1 MCMNSSSISFLPKI
15 DRKEGVV
22 LLKAFLFFFFVL
34 ASWYALRPVRNE
46 LAVQGGIYNLP
57 WLLMGVMAAMLII
70 NPIYSWLVSRVDK
83 NKIVLYIYSFFI
95 LNLILF
101 LTSWSYAGD
110 EGRIWTGRAFYI
122 WANVF
127 SFFVV
132 SIFWVTMINF
142 FNHTDSKRFFGIISA
157 GGSLGAFFGSSVARY
172 FSTEICGNTSI
183 SDLGPMSLIVF
194 SIFSLSFA
202 IFFSRSFN
210 SSHANYDEPNK
221 IGGSSMEAI
230 KNTMRDPAIR
240 NLGIYVILF
249 TMLMTV
255 SWMVSLGIVEDWS
268 QDPCERTGFF
278 ARIEQIVTPLT
289 LLMQLFL
296 ASYILRRVGTL
307 AILSLYGLLFAAAF
321 MAYSFYPT
329 ITTVMIVVISLR
341 IFEYGFNKPTRE
353 SIYTKLTEQDRY
365 KSTVFID
372 TFLARS
378 GDVVGGWFVRGLVGT
393 GIAVLS
399 VTWAALP
406 FALLISYMGFQVNKA
421 VQDD

>member
-1 MCMNSSSISFLPKI
+1 MSNNSVSFFPSIEK
-15 DRKEGVV
+15 KEVFT

-57 WLLMGVMAAMLII
+57 WLLMGVMLAMLII
-70 NPIYSWLVSRVDK
+70 NPIYSWLVSRISQ
-83 NKIVLYIYSFFI
+83 NKIILYIYSFFI
-95 LNLILF
+95 LNLIIF
-101 LTSWSYAGD
+101 LSLWSFTGE

-122 WANVF
+122 WANVY

-142 FNHTDSKRFFGIISA
+142 FDHTDSKRFFGIISA

-183 SDLGPMSLIVF
+183 SDLGPMSLIIF
-194 SIFSLSFA
+194 SIFSLLFA
-202 IFFSRSFN
+202 IYFSRSFN
-210 SSHANYDEPNK
+210 PTRIEADSSEE
-221 IGGSSMEAI
+221 IGGSSLEAVQNI
-230 KNTMRDPAIR
+230 FKDPAIR
-240 NLGIYVILF
+240 NLGIYVVLF
-249 TMLMTV
+249 TMLMTT
-255 SWMVSLGIVEDWS
+255 SWMISLGIVEEWS
-268 QDPCERTGFF
+268 NDPCERTGLF

-289 LLMQLFL
+289 LIMQVFL
-296 ASYILRRVGTL
+296 ASYVLRKIG
-307 AILSLYGLLFAAAF
+307 SLTVLTIYGLLFAMAF
-321 MAYSFYPT
+321 MAYSFFPN
-329 ITTVMIVVISLR
+329 ITTVMMVVISLR
-341 IFEYGFNKPTRE
+341 IFEYGLNKPTRE
-353 SIYTKLTEQDRY
+353 SIYTKLKQQDRY

-378 GDVVGGWFVRGLVGT
+378 GDVIGGWFVRGLVGT

-406 FALLISYMGFQVNKA
+406 FAMLISFMGLKIHQTTNNE
-421 VQDD
+421 

>member
-1 MCMNSSSISFLPKI
+1 MNSSSISFLPKI
-15 DRKEGVV
+15 DRKDGVV
-22 LLKAFLFFFFVL
+22 LFKAFLFFFFVL

-122 WANVF
+122 WANVY

>member
-1 MCMNSSSISFLPKI
+1 MERNLISFLPKI
-15 DRKEGVV
+15 EKNEKII
-22 LLKAFLFFFFVL
+22 LLRAFLFFFFVL

-57 WLLMGVMAAMLII
+57 WLLMGVMLAMLII
-70 NPIYSWLVSRVDK
+70 NPIYSWLVSRI
-83 NKIVLYIYSFFI
+83 NQNRLILYIYSFFI
-95 LNLILF
+95 INLILF
-101 LTSWSYAGD
+101 LILWTFAGD

-122 WANVF
+122 WANVY

-142 FNHTDSKRFFGIISA
+142 FSHTDSKKFFGIISA
-157 GGSLGAFFGSSVARY
+157 GGSLGAFFGSTVARY

-183 SDLGPMSLIVF
+183 SDLGPMSLIIF
-194 SIFSLSFA
+194 SIFSLLFA
-202 IFFSRSFN
+202 IYFSRTFKPRIVDHEN
-210 SSHANYDEPNK
+210 SSQEL
-221 IGGSSMEAI
+221 GGSSFEAI
-230 KNTMRDPAIR
+230 QNIIKDPAIR
-240 NLGIYVILF
+240 NIGLYVILF
-249 TMLMTV
+249 TMLMTT
-255 SWMVSLGIVEDWS
+255 SWMISLGIVQEWS

-296 ASYILRRVGTL
+296 ASYILRRVGSLTV
-307 AILSLYGLLFAAAF
+307 LSIYGVLFAIAF
-321 MAYSFYPT
+321 MAYAFYPT
-329 ITTVMIVVISLR
+329 ITTVMMVVISLR
-341 IFEYGFNKPTRE
+341 IFEYGLNKPTRE
-353 SIYTKLTEQDRY
+353 SIYTKLKQQDRY

-378 GDVVGGWFVRGLVGT
+378 GDVIGGWFVRGLVGT

-406 FALLISYMGFQVNKA
+406 FALFISYMGFQVNKA
-421 VQDD
+421 VKDE

>member
-1 MCMNSSSISFLPKI
+1 MEKNLISFLPTIEKNEKI
-15 DRKEGVV
+15 I
-22 LLKAFLFFFFVL
+22 LLRAFLFFFFVL

-57 WLLMGVMAAMLII
+57 WLLMGVMLAMLII
-70 NPIYSWLVSRVDK
+70 NPIYSWLVSRI
-83 NKIVLYIYSFFI
+83 NQNRLILYIYSFFI

-101 LTSWSYAGD
+101 LILWTFAGED
-110 EGRIWTGRAFYI
+110 GRIWTGRAFYI
-122 WANVF
+122 WANVY

-142 FNHTDSKRFFGIISA
+142 FSHTDSKKFFGIISA
-157 GGSLGAFFGSSVARY
+157 GGSLGAFFGSTVARY

-194 SIFSLSFA
+194 SIFSLLFA
-202 IFFSRSFN
+202 IFFSRTFKPR
-210 SSHANYDEPNK
+210 ALDMDNYSKEL
-221 IGGSSMEAI
+221 GGSSFEAI
-230 KNTMRDPAIR
+230 QNVIKDPTIR
-240 NLGIYVILF
+240 NIGLYVVLF
-249 TMLMTV
+249 TMLMTT
-255 SWMVSLGIVEDWS
+255 SWMISLGIVEEWS
-268 QDPCERTGFF
+268 KDPCERTGFF

-296 ASYILRRVGTL
+296 ASYILRRVGSL
-307 AILSLYGLLFAAAF
+307 AVLSIYGVLFAIAF
-321 MAYSFYPT
+321 MAYAFYPT
-329 ITTVMIVVISLR
+329 ITTVMMVVISLR
-341 IFEYGFNKPTRE
+341 IFEYGLNKPTRE
-353 SIYTKLTEQDRY
+353 SIYTKLKQQDRY

-378 GDVVGGWFVRGLVGT
+378 GDVIGGWFVRGLVGT

-406 FALLISYMGFQVNKA
+406 FALFISYMGFQVNKA
-421 VQDD
+421 VNDE

>member
-1 MCMNSSSISFLPKI
+1 MNSSSISFLPKI

-122 WANVF
+122 WANVY

-210 SSHANYDEPNK
+210 SSHVNYDEPNK

>member
-1 MCMNSSSISFLPKI
+1 MDTSVSFFPKI
-15 DRKEGVV
+15 AKSEAFI
-22 LLKAFLFFFFVL
+22 LFKAFLFFFFVL

-57 WLLMGVMAAMLII
+57 WLLMGVMIAMLII
-70 NPIYSWLVSRVDK
+70 NPIYSWLVSRINQ
-83 NKIVLYIYSFFI
+83 NKIIIYIYSFFI
-95 LNLILF
+95 FNLIIF
-101 LTSWSYAGD
+101 LTAWSFAGE

-122 WANVF
+122 WANVY

-142 FNHTDSKRFFGIISA
+142 FDHTDSKRFFGIISA

-183 SDLGPMSLIVF
+183 SDLGPMSLIIF
-194 SIFSLSFA
+194 SIFSLLMA
-202 IFFSRSFN
+202 IYFSRSFKPKASHHD
-210 SSHANYDEPNK
+210 SSEE
-221 IGGSSMEAI
+221 IGGSSLEAV
-230 KNTMRDPAIR
+230 KNIMKDPAIR

-255 SWMVSLGIVEDWS
+255 SWMISLGIIQDWS
-268 QDPCERTGFF
+268 EDPCQRTGFF

-296 ASYILRRVGTL
+296 ASYILRRVGSL
-307 AILSLYGLLFAAAF
+307 AVLTIYGILFAIAF
-321 MAYSFYPT
+321 MAYAFYPT
-329 ITTVMIVVISLR
+329 ITTVMMVVISLR
-341 IFEYGFNKPTRE
+341 IFEYGLNKPMRE
-353 SIYTKLTEQDRY
+353 SIYTKLKQQDRY

-378 GDVVGGWFVRGLVGT
+378 GDVIGGWFVRGLVGT

-406 FALLISYMGFQVNKA
+406 FAMLISFMGFQVSKA
-421 VQDD
+421 VEDD

>member
-1 MCMNSSSISFLPKI
+1 MDNNLAGFFPKI
-15 DRKEGVV
+15 QKEEFSV
-22 LLKAFLFFFFVL
+22 LFKAFLFFFFVL

-57 WLLMGVMAAMLII
+57 WLLMGVMFAMLLI
-70 NPIYSWLVSRVDK
+70 NPIYSWLVSRISQS
-83 NKIVLYIYSFFI
+83 KIIPYIYSFFI

-101 LTSWSYAGD
+101 LTLWSFAGD

-122 WANVF
+122 WANVY

-142 FNHTDSKRFFGIISA
+142 FDHTDSKKFFGIISA

-172 FSTEICGNTSI
+172 FSTEICGKTDI
-183 SDLGPMSLIVF
+183 SDLGPMSLIIF

-202 IFFSRSFN
+202 IYFSRSFQPRNNEDN
-210 SSHANYDEPNK
+210 SSEK
-221 IGGSSMEAI
+221 IGGSSFEAI
-230 KNTMRDPAIR
+230 QSIIKDPAIR
-240 NLGIYVILF
+240 NLGVYVILF
-249 TMLMTV
+249 TMLMTT
-255 SWMVSLGIVEDWS
+255 SWMISLGIVENWS

-289 LLMQLFL
+289 LIIQLLL
-296 ASYILRRVGTL
+296 ASYILRRVG
-307 AILSLYGLLFAAAF
+307 SLTILFAYGILFAIAF
-321 MAYSFYPT
+321 MAYAYHPT
-329 ITTVMIVVISLR
+329 ITTVMMVVISLR
-341 IFEYGFNKPTRE
+341 IFEYGLNKPTRE
-353 SIYTKLTEQDRY
+353 AIYTKLKLQDRY

-378 GDVVGGWFVRGLVGT
+378 GDVIGGWFVRGIVGT

-406 FALLISYMGFQVNKA
+406 FAMLISFMGYQVNKA
-421 VQDD
+421 TQDD

>member
-1 MCMNSSSISFLPKI
+1 MEKNLISFLPTIEKNEKI
-15 DRKEGVV
+15 I
-22 LLKAFLFFFFVL
+22 LLRAFLFFFFVL

-57 WLLMGVMAAMLII
+57 WLLMGVMLAMLII
-70 NPIYSWLVSRVDK
+70 NPIYSWLVSRI
-83 NKIVLYIYSFFI
+83 NQNRLILYIYSFFI

-101 LTSWSYAGD
+101 LIFWTFAGE

-122 WANVF
+122 WANVY

-142 FNHTDSKRFFGIISA
+142 FSHTDSKKFFGIISA
-157 GGSLGAFFGSSVARY
+157 GGSLGAFFGSTVARY

-194 SIFSLSFA
+194 SIFSLLFA
-202 IFFSRSFN
+202 IFFSRTFKPRALDVDN
-210 SSHANYDEPNK
+210 SPKEL
-221 IGGSSMEAI
+221 GGSSFEAI
-230 KNTMRDPAIR
+230 QNIIKDPAIR
-240 NLGIYVILF
+240 NIGLYVILF
-249 TMLMTV
+249 TMLMTT
-255 SWMVSLGIVEDWS
+255 SWMISLGIVEEWS
-268 QDPCERTGFF
+268 KDPCERTGFF

-296 ASYILRRVGTL
+296 ASYILRRVGSL
-307 AILSLYGLLFAAAF
+307 AVLSIYGVLFAIAF
-321 MAYSFYPT
+321 MAYAFYPT
-329 ITTVMIVVISLR
+329 ITTVMMVVISLR
-341 IFEYGFNKPTRE
+341 IFEYGLNKPTRE
-353 SIYTKLTEQDRY
+353 SIYTKLKQQDRY

-378 GDVVGGWFVRGLVGT
+378 GDVIGGWFVRGLVGT

-406 FALLISYMGFQVNKA
+406 FALFISYMGFQVNKA
-421 VQDD
+421 VNDE

>member
-1 MCMNSSSISFLPKI
+1 MSNNSVSFFPSIEK
-15 DRKEGVV
+15 KEVFT

-57 WLLMGVMAAMLII
+57 WLLMGVMLAMLII
-70 NPIYSWLVSRVDK
+70 NPIYSWLVSRISQ
-83 NKIVLYIYSFFI
+83 NKIILYIYSFFI
-95 LNLILF
+95 LNLIIF
-101 LTSWSYAGD
+101 LSLWSFTGE

-122 WANVF
+122 WANVY

-142 FNHTDSKRFFGIISA
+142 FDHTDSKRFFGIISA

-183 SDLGPMSLIVF
+183 SDLGPMSLIIF
-194 SIFSLSFA
+194 SIFSLLFA
-202 IFFSRSFN
+202 IYFSRSFKPTLIEADA
-210 SSHANYDEPNK
+210 SEE
-221 IGGSSMEAI
+221 IGGSSLEAVQNI
-230 KNTMRDPAIR
+230 FKDPAIR
-240 NLGIYVILF
+240 NLGIYVVLF
-249 TMLMTV
+249 TMLMTT
-255 SWMVSLGIVEDWS
+255 SWMISLGIVEEWS
-268 QDPCERTGFF
+268 NDPCERTGLF

-289 LLMQLFL
+289 LIMQVFL
-296 ASYILRRVGTL
+296 ASYVLRKIG
-307 AILSLYGLLFAAAF
+307 SLTVLTIYGLLFAMAF
-321 MAYSFYPT
+321 MAYSFFPN
-329 ITTVMIVVISLR
+329 ITTVMMVVISLR
-341 IFEYGFNKPTRE
+341 IFEYGLNKPTRE
-353 SIYTKLTEQDRY
+353 SIYTKLKQQDRY

-378 GDVVGGWFVRGLVGT
+378 GDVIGGWFVRGLVGT

-406 FALLISYMGFQVNKA
+406 FAMLISFMGLKIHQTTNNE
-421 VQDD
+421 

>member
-1 MCMNSSSISFLPKI
+1 MNNGSISFLPKI
-15 DRKEGVV
+15 ERKEGIV
-22 LLKAFLFFFFVL
+22 LFKAFLFFFFVL

-57 WLLMGVMAAMLII
+57 WLLMGVMAAMLVI
-70 NPIYSWLVSRVDK
+70 NPIYSWLISRIDK
-83 NKIVLYIYSFFI
+83 NKIVFYIYSFFI
-95 LNLILF
+95 FNLIIF
-101 LTSWSYAGD
+101 LSAWSLAGD
-110 EGRIWTGRAFYI
+110 EGKIWTGRAFYI
-122 WANVF
+122 WANVY

-157 GGSLGAFFGSSVARY
+157 GGSLGAFFGSTIARY

-202 IFFSRSFN
+202 IYFSRSFN
-210 SSHANYDEPNK
+210 STHVESNKSHE
-221 IGGSSMEAI
+221 IGGSSLEAM
-230 KNTMRDPAIR
+230 KNTLREPAIR

-255 SWMVSLGIVEDWS
+255 SWMVSLGIVEEWS
-268 QDPCERTGFF
+268 KDPCERTGFF

-307 AILSLYGLLFAAAF
+307 AVLSLYGLLFAAAF

-393 GIAVLS
+393 GVAVLS

-421 VQDD
+421 VKDD

>member
-1 MCMNSSSISFLPKI
+1 MNNGSISFLPKI
-15 DRKEGVV
+15 ERKEGIV
-22 LLKAFLFFFFVL
+22 LFKAFLFFFFVL

-57 WLLMGVMAAMLII
+57 WLLMGVMAAMLVI
-70 NPIYSWLVSRVDK
+70 NPIYSWLISRIDK

-95 LNLILF
+95 FNLIIF
-101 LTSWSYAGD
+101 LSAWSLAGD
-110 EGRIWTGRAFYI
+110 EGKIWTGRAFYI
-122 WANVF
+122 WANVY

-157 GGSLGAFFGSSVARY
+157 GGSLGAFFGSTIARY

-202 IFFSRSFN
+202 IYFSRSFN
-210 SSHANYDEPNK
+210 STHVESNKSHE
-221 IGGSSMEAI
+221 IGGSSLEAM
-230 KNTMRDPAIR
+230 KNTLREPAIR

-249 TMLMTV
+249 TMLMTI
-255 SWMVSLGIVEDWS
+255 SWMVSLGIVEEWS
-268 QDPCERTGFF
+268 KDPCERTGFF

-307 AILSLYGLLFAAAF
+307 AVLSLYGLLFAAAF

-329 ITTVMIVVISLR
+329 ITTVMVVVISLR

-393 GIAVLS
+393 GVAVLS

-421 VQDD
+421 VKDD

>member
-1 MCMNSSSISFLPKI
+1 MEKNLISFLPIIEKNEKI
-15 DRKEGVV
+15 I
-22 LLKAFLFFFFVL
+22 LLRAFLFFFFVL

-57 WLLMGVMAAMLII
+57 WLLMGVMLAMLVI
-70 NPIYSWLVSRVDK
+70 NPIYSLLVSRI
-83 NKIVLYIYSFFI
+83 NQNRLILYIYSFFI

-101 LTSWSYAGD
+101 LTMWTFLGE

-122 WANVF
+122 WANVY

-142 FNHTDSKRFFGIISA
+142 FSHTDSKKFFGIISA
-157 GGSLGAFFGSSVARY
+157 GGSLGAFFGSTVARY

-194 SIFSLSFA
+194 SIFSLLFA
-202 IFFSRSFN
+202 IFFSRTFKPRASDMEN
-210 SSHANYDEPNK
+210 SPKEL
-221 IGGSSMEAI
+221 GGSSFEAI
-230 KNTMRDPAIR
+230 QNITKDPAIR
-240 NLGIYVILF
+240 NIGLYVVLF
-249 TMLMTV
+249 TMLMTT
-255 SWMVSLGIVEDWS
+255 SWMISLGIVEEWS
-268 QDPCERTGFF
+268 KDPCERTGFF
-278 ARIEQIVTPLT
+278 AKIEQIVTPLT

-296 ASYILRRVGTL
+296 ASYILRKVGSL
-307 AILSLYGLLFAAAF
+307 VVLSIYGVLFAIAF
-321 MAYSFYPT
+321 IAYAFYPT
-329 ITTVMIVVISLR
+329 ITIVMMVVISLR
-341 IFEYGFNKPTRE
+341 IFEYGLNKPTRE
-353 SIYTKLTEQDRY
+353 SIYTKLKQQDRY

-378 GDVVGGWFVRGLVGT
+378 GDVIGGWFVRGLVGT

-421 VQDD
+421 VNDG

>member
-1 MCMNSSSISFLPKI
+1 MEKNLISFLPAIEKNEKI
-15 DRKEGVV
+15 I
-22 LLKAFLFFFFVL
+22 LLRAFLFFFFVL

-57 WLLMGVMAAMLII
+57 WLLMGVMLAMLII
-70 NPIYSWLVSRVDK
+70 NPIYSWLVSRI
-83 NKIVLYIYSFFI
+83 NQNRLILYIYSFFI

-101 LTSWSYAGD
+101 LTMWTFTGED
-110 EGRIWTGRAFYI
+110 GRIWTGRAFYI
-122 WANVF
+122 WANVY

-142 FNHTDSKRFFGIISA
+142 FSHTDSKKFFGIISA
-157 GGSLGAFFGSSVARY
+157 GGSLGAFFGSTVARY

-194 SIFSLSFA
+194 SIFSLLFA
-202 IFFSRSFN
+202 IFFSRTFKPRALDMEN
-210 SSHANYDEPNK
+210 SPKEL
-221 IGGSSMEAI
+221 GGSSFEAI
-230 KNTMRDPAIR
+230 QNIIKDPAIR
-240 NLGIYVILF
+240 NIGLYVILF
-249 TMLMTV
+249 TMLMTT
-255 SWMVSLGIVEDWS
+255 SWMISLGIVEEWS
-268 QDPCERTGFF
+268 KDPCERTGFF

-296 ASYILRRVGTL
+296 ASYILRRVGSL
-307 AILSLYGLLFAAAF
+307 VVLSIYGVLFAIAF
-321 MAYSFYPT
+321 MAYAFYPT
-329 ITTVMIVVISLR
+329 ITTVMMVVISLR
-341 IFEYGFNKPTRE
+341 IFEYGLNKPTRE
-353 SIYTKLTEQDRY
+353 SIYTKLKQQDRY

-378 GDVVGGWFVRGLVGT
+378 GDVIGGWFVRGLVGT

-406 FALLISYMGFQVNKA
+406 FALFISYMGFQVNKA
-421 VQDD
+421 VNDE

>member
-1 MCMNSSSISFLPKI
+1 MERNLISFLPRIEKNEKI
-15 DRKEGVV
+15 I
-22 LLKAFLFFFFVL
+22 LLRAFLFFFFVL

-57 WLLMGVMAAMLII
+57 WLLMGVMLAMLII
-70 NPIYSWLVSRVDK
+70 NPIYSWLVSRI
-83 NKIVLYIYSFFI
+83 NQNRLILYIYSFFI
-95 LNLILF
+95 INLILF
-101 LTSWSYAGD
+101 LILWTFAGD

-122 WANVF
+122 WANVY

-142 FNHTDSKRFFGIISA
+142 FSHTDSKKFFGIISA
-157 GGSLGAFFGSSVARY
+157 GGSLGAFFGSTVARY

-183 SDLGPMSLIVF
+183 SDLGPMSLIIF
-194 SIFSLSFA
+194 SIFSLLFA
-202 IFFSRSFN
+202 IYFSRTFKPRIVDHEN
-210 SSHANYDEPNK
+210 SSQEL
-221 IGGSSMEAI
+221 GGSSFEAI
-230 KNTMRDPAIR
+230 QNIIKDPAIR
-240 NLGIYVILF
+240 NIGLYVILF
-249 TMLMTV
+249 TMLMTT
-255 SWMVSLGIVEDWS
+255 SWMISLGIVQEWS

-296 ASYILRRVGTL
+296 ASYILRRVGSLTV
-307 AILSLYGLLFAAAF
+307 LSIYGLLFAIAF
-321 MAYSFYPT
+321 MAYAFYPT
-329 ITTVMIVVISLR
+329 ITTVMMVVISLR
-341 IFEYGFNKPTRE
+341 IFEYGLNKPTRE
-353 SIYTKLTEQDRY
+353 SIFTKLKQQDRY

-378 GDVVGGWFVRGLVGT
+378 GDVIGGWFVRGLVGT

-406 FALLISYMGFQVNKA
+406 FALFISYMGFQVNKA
-421 VQDD
+421 VKDE

>member
-1 MCMNSSSISFLPKI
+1 MERNLISFLPRIEKNEKI
-15 DRKEGVV
+15 I
-22 LLKAFLFFFFVL
+22 LLRAFLFFFFVL

-57 WLLMGVMAAMLII
+57 WLLMGVMLAMLII
-70 NPIYSWLVSRVDK
+70 NPIYSWLVSRI
-83 NKIVLYIYSFFI
+83 NQNRLILYIYSFFI
-95 LNLILF
+95 INLILF
-101 LTSWSYAGD
+101 LILWTFAGD

-122 WANVF
+122 WANVY

-142 FNHTDSKRFFGIISA
+142 FSHTDSKKFFGIISA
-157 GGSLGAFFGSSVARY
+157 GGSLGAFFGSTVARY

-183 SDLGPMSLIVF
+183 SDLGPMSLIIF
-194 SIFSLSFA
+194 SIFSLLFA
-202 IFFSRSFN
+202 IYFSRTFKPRIVDHEN
-210 SSHANYDEPNK
+210 SSQEL
-221 IGGSSMEAI
+221 GGSSFEAI
-230 KNTMRDPAIR
+230 QNIIKNPAIR
-240 NLGIYVILF
+240 NIGLYVILF
-249 TMLMTV
+249 TMLMTT
-255 SWMVSLGIVEDWS
+255 SWMISLGIVQEWS

-296 ASYILRRVGTL
+296 ASYILRRVGSLTV
-307 AILSLYGLLFAAAF
+307 LSIYGVLFAIAF
-321 MAYSFYPT
+321 MAYAFYPT
-329 ITTVMIVVISLR
+329 ITTVMMVVISLR
-341 IFEYGFNKPTRE
+341 IFEYGLNKPTRE
-353 SIYTKLTEQDRY
+353 SIYTKLKQQDRY

-378 GDVVGGWFVRGLVGT
+378 GDVIGGWFVRGLVGT

-406 FALLISYMGFQVNKA
+406 FALFISYMGFQVNKA
-421 VQDD
+421 VKDE

>member
-1 MCMNSSSISFLPKI
+1 MERNLISFLPRIEKNEKI
-15 DRKEGVV
+15 I
-22 LLKAFLFFFFVL
+22 LLRAFLFFFFVL

-57 WLLMGVMAAMLII
+57 WLLMGVMFAMLII
-70 NPIYSWLVSRVDK
+70 NPIYSWLVSRI
-83 NKIVLYIYSFFI
+83 NQNRLILYIYSFFI
-95 LNLILF
+95 INLILF
-101 LTSWSYAGD
+101 LILWTFAGD

-122 WANVF
+122 WANVY

-142 FNHTDSKRFFGIISA
+142 FSHTDSKKFFGIISA
-157 GGSLGAFFGSSVARY
+157 GGSLGAFFGSTVARY

-183 SDLGPMSLIVF
+183 SDLGPMSLIIF
-194 SIFSLSFA
+194 SIFSLLFA
-202 IFFSRSFN
+202 IYFSRTFKPRIVDHEN
-210 SSHANYDEPNK
+210 SSQEL
-221 IGGSSMEAI
+221 GGSSFEAI
-230 KNTMRDPAIR
+230 QNIIKDPAIR
-240 NLGIYVILF
+240 NIGLYVILF
-249 TMLMTV
+249 TMLMTT
-255 SWMVSLGIVEDWS
+255 SWMISLGIVQEWS

-296 ASYILRRVGTL
+296 ASYILRRVGSLTV
-307 AILSLYGLLFAAAF
+307 LSIYGVLFAIAF
-321 MAYSFYPT
+321 MAYAFYPT
-329 ITTVMIVVISLR
+329 ITTVMMVVISLR
-341 IFEYGFNKPTRE
+341 IFEYGLNKPTRE
-353 SIYTKLTEQDRY
+353 SIYTKLKQQDRY

-378 GDVVGGWFVRGLVGT
+378 GDVIGGWFVRGLVGT

-406 FALLISYMGFQVNKA
+406 FALFISYMGFQVNKA
-421 VQDD
+421 VKDE

>member
-1 MCMNSSSISFLPKI
+1 MDTSVSFFPKI
-15 DRKEGVV
+15 AKSEVFI
-22 LLKAFLFFFFVL
+22 LFKAFLFFFFVL

-57 WLLMGVMAAMLII
+57 WLLMGVMIAMLVI
-70 NPIYSWLVSRVDK
+70 NPIYSWLVSRINQ
-83 NKIVLYIYSFFI
+83 NKIIIYIYSFFI
-95 LNLILF
+95 FNLIIF
-101 LTSWSYAGD
+101 LTAWSFAGE

-122 WANVF
+122 WANVY

-142 FNHTDSKRFFGIISA
+142 FDHTDSKRFFGIISA

-183 SDLGPMSLIVF
+183 SDLGPMSLIIF
-194 SIFSLSFA
+194 SIFSLLMA
-202 IFFSRSFN
+202 IYFSRSFKPKASLHD
-210 SSHANYDEPNK
+210 SSEE
-221 IGGSSMEAI
+221 IGGSSLEAF
-230 KNTMRDPAIR
+230 KNIMKDPAIR
-240 NLGIYVILF
+240 NLGVYVILF

-255 SWMVSLGIVEDWS
+255 SWMISLGIVQDWS
-268 QDPCERTGFF
+268 EDPCERTGFF

-296 ASYILRRVGTL
+296 ASYILRRVGSL
-307 AILSLYGLLFAAAF
+307 AVLTIYGILFAVAF
-321 MAYSFYPT
+321 MAYAFYPT
-329 ITTVMIVVISLR
+329 ITTVMMVVISLR
-341 IFEYGFNKPTRE
+341 IFEYGLNKPTRE
-353 SIYTKLTEQDRY
+353 SIYTKLKQQDRY

-378 GDVVGGWFVRGLVGT
+378 GDVIGGWFVRGLVGT

-406 FALLISYMGFQVNKA
+406 FAMLISFMGFQVSKA
-421 VQDD
+421 VEDD

>member
-1 MCMNSSSISFLPKI
+1 MEKNLISFLPTIEKNEKI
-15 DRKEGVV
+15 I
-22 LLKAFLFFFFVL
+22 LLRAFLFFFFVL

-57 WLLMGVMAAMLII
+57 WLLMGVMLAMLII
-70 NPIYSWLVSRVDK
+70 NPIYSWLVSRI
-83 NKIVLYIYSFFI
+83 NQNRLILYIYSFFI

-101 LTSWSYAGD
+101 LTMWTFTGE

-122 WANVF
+122 WANVY

-142 FNHTDSKRFFGIISA
+142 FSHTDSKKFFGIISA
-157 GGSLGAFFGSSVARY
+157 GGSLGAFFGSTVARY

-183 SDLGPMSLIVF
+183 SDIGPMSLIVF
-194 SIFSLSFA
+194 SIFSLLFA
-202 IFFSRSFN
+202 IFFSRTFKPRSSDMEN
-210 SSHANYDEPNK
+210 SPKE
-221 IGGSSMEAI
+221 IGGSSFEAI
-230 KNTMRDPAIR
+230 QNITKDPAIR
-240 NLGIYVILF
+240 NIGFYVILF
-249 TMLMTV
+249 TMLMTT
-255 SWMVSLGIVEDWS
+255 SWMISLGIVEEWS
-268 QDPCERTGFF
+268 KDPCERTGFF

-296 ASYILRRVGTL
+296 ASYILRRAGSLVV
-307 AILSLYGLLFAAAF
+307 LSIYGVLFAIAF
-321 MAYSFYPT
+321 MAYAFYPT
-329 ITTVMIVVISLR
+329 ITTVMMVVISLR
-341 IFEYGFNKPTRE
+341 IFEYGLNKPTRE
-353 SIYTKLTEQDRY
+353 SIYTKLKQQDRY

-378 GDVVGGWFVRGLVGT
+378 GDVIGGWFVRGLVGT

-406 FALLISYMGFQVNKA
+406 FALFISYMGFQVNKA
-421 VQDD
+421 VNDE

>member
-1 MCMNSSSISFLPKI
+1 MERNLISFLPRIEKNEKI
-15 DRKEGVV
+15 I
-22 LLKAFLFFFFVL
+22 LLRAFLFFFFVL

-57 WLLMGVMAAMLII
+57 WLLMGVMLAMLII
-70 NPIYSWLVSRVDK
+70 NPIYSWLVSRI
-83 NKIVLYIYSFFI
+83 NQNRLILYIYSFFI
-95 LNLILF
+95 INLILF
-101 LTSWSYAGD
+101 LILWTFAGD

-122 WANVF
+122 WANVY

-142 FNHTDSKRFFGIISA
+142 FSHTDSKNFFGIISA
-157 GGSLGAFFGSSVARY
+157 GGSLGAFFGSTVARY

-183 SDLGPMSLIVF
+183 SDLGPMSLIIF
-194 SIFSLSFA
+194 SIFSLLFA
-202 IFFSRSFN
+202 IYFSRTFKPRIVDHEN
-210 SSHANYDEPNK
+210 SSQEL
-221 IGGSSMEAI
+221 GGSSFEAI
-230 KNTMRDPAIR
+230 QNIIKDPAIR
-240 NLGIYVILF
+240 NIGLYVILF
-249 TMLMTV
+249 TMLMTT
-255 SWMVSLGIVEDWS
+255 SWMISLGIVQEWS

-296 ASYILRRVGTL
+296 ASYILRRVGSLTV
-307 AILSLYGLLFAAAF
+307 LSIYGVLFAIAF
-321 MAYSFYPT
+321 MAYAFYPT
-329 ITTVMIVVISLR
+329 ITTVMMVVISLR
-341 IFEYGFNKPTRE
+341 IFEYGLNKPTRE
-353 SIYTKLTEQDRY
+353 SIYTKLKQQDRY

-378 GDVVGGWFVRGLVGT
+378 GDVIGGWFVRGLVGT

-406 FALLISYMGFQVNKA
+406 FALFISYMGFQVNKA
-421 VQDD
+421 VKDE

>member
-1 MCMNSSSISFLPKI
+1 MEKNLISFLPTIEKNEKI
-15 DRKEGVV
+15 I
-22 LLKAFLFFFFVL
+22 LLRAFLFFFFVL

-57 WLLMGVMAAMLII
+57 WLLMGVMLAMLII
-70 NPIYSWLVSRVDK
+70 NPIYSWLVSRI
-83 NKIVLYIYSFFI
+83 NQNRLILYIYSFFI

-101 LTSWSYAGD
+101 LILWTFAGED
-110 EGRIWTGRAFYI
+110 GRIWTGRAFYI
-122 WANVF
+122 WANVY

-142 FNHTDSKRFFGIISA
+142 FSHTDSKKFFGIISA
-157 GGSLGAFFGSSVARY
+157 GGSLGAFFGSTVARY

-194 SIFSLSFA
+194 SIFSLLFA
-202 IFFSRSFN
+202 IFFSRTFKPRALDMDN
-210 SSHANYDEPNK
+210 SPKEL
-221 IGGSSMEAI
+221 GGSSFEAI
-230 KNTMRDPAIR
+230 QNIIKDPAIR
-240 NLGIYVILF
+240 NIGLYVILF
-249 TMLMTV
+249 TMLMTT
-255 SWMVSLGIVEDWS
+255 SWMISLGIVEEWS
-268 QDPCERTGFF
+268 KDPCERTGFF

-296 ASYILRRVGTL
+296 ASYILRRVGSL
-307 AILSLYGLLFAAAF
+307 VVLSIYGVLFAVAF
-321 MAYSFYPT
+321 MAYAFYPT
-329 ITTVMIVVISLR
+329 ITTVMMVVISLR
-341 IFEYGFNKPTRE
+341 IFEYGLNKPTRE
-353 SIYTKLTEQDRY
+353 SIYTKLKQQDRY

-378 GDVVGGWFVRGLVGT
+378 GDVIGGWFVRGLVGT

-406 FALLISYMGFQVNKA
+406 FALFISYMGFQVNKA
-421 VQDD
+421 INDE

>member
-1 MCMNSSSISFLPKI
+1 MERNLISFLPRIEKNEKI
-15 DRKEGVV
+15 I
-22 LLKAFLFFFFVL
+22 LLRAFLFFFFVL

-57 WLLMGVMAAMLII
+57 WLLMGVMLAMLII
-70 NPIYSWLVSRVDK
+70 NPIYSWLVSRI
-83 NKIVLYIYSFFI
+83 NQNRLILYIYSFFI
-95 LNLILF
+95 INLILF
-101 LTSWSYAGD
+101 LILWTFAGD

-122 WANVF
+122 WANVY

-142 FNHTDSKRFFGIISA
+142 FSHTDSKKFFGIISA
-157 GGSLGAFFGSSVARY
+157 GGSLGAFFGSTVARY

-183 SDLGPMSLIVF
+183 SDLGPMSLIIF
-194 SIFSLSFA
+194 SIFSLLFA
-202 IFFSRSFN
+202 IYFSRTFKPRIVDHEN
-210 SSHANYDEPNK
+210 SSQEL
-221 IGGSSMEAI
+221 GGSSFEAI
-230 KNTMRDPAIR
+230 QNIIKDPAIR
-240 NLGIYVILF
+240 NIGLYVILF
-249 TMLMTV
+249 TMLMTT
-255 SWMVSLGIVEDWS
+255 SWMISLGIVQEWS

-296 ASYILRRVGTL
+296 ASYILRRVGSLTV
-307 AILSLYGLLFAAAF
+307 LSIYGVLFAIAF
-321 MAYSFYPT
+321 MAYAFYPT

-341 IFEYGFNKPTRE
+341 IFEYGLNKPTRE
-353 SIYTKLTEQDRY
+353 SIYTKLKQQDRY

-378 GDVVGGWFVRGLVGT
+378 GDVIGGWFVRGLVGT

-406 FALLISYMGFQVNKA
+406 FALFISYMGFQVNKA
-421 VQDD
+421 VKDE

>member
-1 MCMNSSSISFLPKI
+1 MEKNLISFLPIIEKNEKI
-15 DRKEGVV
+15 I
-22 LLKAFLFFFFVL
+22 LLRAFLFFFFVL

-57 WLLMGVMAAMLII
+57 WLLMGVMLAMLVI
-70 NPIYSWLVSRVDK
+70 NPIYSLLVSRI
-83 NKIVLYIYSFFI
+83 NQNRLILYIYSFFI

-101 LTSWSYAGD
+101 LTMWTFLGE

-122 WANVF
+122 WANVY

-142 FNHTDSKRFFGIISA
+142 FSHTDSKKFFGIISA
-157 GGSLGAFFGSSVARY
+157 GGSLGAFFGSTVARY

-194 SIFSLSFA
+194 SIFSLLFA
-202 IFFSRSFN
+202 IFFSRTFKPRASDMEN
-210 SSHANYDEPNK
+210 SPKE
-221 IGGSSMEAI
+221 IGGSSFEAI
-230 KNTMRDPAIR
+230 QNITKDPAIR
-240 NLGIYVILF
+240 NIGLYVILF
-249 TMLMTV
+249 TMLMTT
-255 SWMVSLGIVEDWS
+255 SWMISLGIVEEWS
-268 QDPCERTGFF
+268 KDPCERTGFF

-296 ASYILRRVGTL
+296 ASYILRKVGSL
-307 AILSLYGLLFAAAF
+307 VVLSIYGVLFAIAF
-321 MAYSFYPT
+321 MAYAFYPT
-329 ITTVMIVVISLR
+329 ITTVMMVVISLR
-341 IFEYGFNKPTRE
+341 IFEYGLNKPTRE
-353 SIYTKLTEQDRY
+353 SIYTKLKQQDRY

-378 GDVVGGWFVRGLVGT
+378 GDVIGGWFVRGLVGT

-406 FALLISYMGFQVNKA
+406 FALFISYMGFQVNKA
-421 VQDD
+421 VNDE